1 MELAAIAMMLVTF
14 LFSSQPVLAAE
25 QLKDFAGEIDK
36 DVIGDSFAAELKES
50 VNSEEENTEIPVFL
64 LVIDYEGEKDFMHA
78 FYMKD
83 TYGTGGSYLISSLGA
98 YVFANEGAS
107 LYVVAGGEVKEAEC
121 LGMKDG
127 LSYLT
132 FDGLES
138 YEPFSLKEN
147 ITNDNMYFVMVEV
160 DEDGQFVQE
169 SYLMEM
175 DSSWVKEEGYYSSGL
190 EVDSLIFLGVPTFDE
205 DSFELIGMF
214 EVEPDTGELLIL
226 DMTQISYESSYAIVS
241 EAPVQSS
248 ESEAPSQTSETQPVE
263 EQPAEAAVEEP
274 ETATEAET
282 PVEEET
288 GTEESEVEE
297 ENTAPQNGFLSSIP
311 GWAYAVVVVLVI
323 GAVYASG
330 NQKKKGKEQ
339 SKPEQSIND
348 AKVFQEGTIALDRGG
363 TQMEE
368 GTIANEPQKAMWQI
382 RGMSGMFEGKTFALT
397 ETLRFG
403 RNPQNQVVYLQNTKG
418 ISGEHCELSMEN
430 GRIILRDLG
439 STYGTFLG
447 NGSKLND
454 RVSYE
459 VKEGDIFYLAESS
472 QSFRVE
478 KIGESRQVFTPAVKA
493 TMNPKA
499 EEIYR
504 ADASGR
510 IQFGR
515 SAHCQV
521 CFGANDTKIST
532 NHCVLYR
539 ENGVLYLKDLGSTN
553 GTFFAENKRLQPNVP
568 YQVEKG
574 MAFYLTSQNYLF
586 VIIED

>member
-1 MELAAIAMMLVTF
+1 MRKRKGFLRLAVIAMMLVTF
-14 LFSSQPVLAAE
+14 LFSNSSVFAAE
-25 QLKDFAGEIDK
+25 QLKDLAAEIDR
-36 DVIGDSFAAELKES
+36 DIFGDSFAAKLKES
-50 VNSEEENTEIPVFL
+50 VNSEEENTELPVFL

-98 YVFANEGAS
+98 YIFADEGAS

-132 FDGLES
+132 FDGLET
-138 YEPFSLKEN
+138 YKPFSLKEN
-147 ITNDNMYFVMVEV
+147 ITNDNMYFVMIEV
-160 DEDGQFVQE
+160 DEDGKFVQE
-169 SYLMEM
+169 AYLMEM
-175 DSSWVKEEGYYSSGL
+175 DSSWIKEEGYYSSGL
-190 EVDSLIFLGVPTFDE
+190 EVDSLLFLGVPTFDE
-205 DSFELIGMF
+205 DSFELIGVF

-226 DMTQISYESSYAIVS
+226 DMTQISYESSYAIVF
-241 EAPVQSS
+241 ETPVQSS
-248 ESEAPSQTSETQPVE
+248 ESEATSQTSETQPVE
-263 EQPAEAAVEEP
+263 EQQAEEPVEEQ

-282 PVEEET
+282 PVEK
-288 GTEESEVEE
+288 
-297 ENTAPQNGFLSSIP
+297 ENTASQNGFLSSIP

-323 GAVYASG
+323 GTVYLSG
-330 NQKKKGKEQ
+330 NQKKKVKKQ
-339 SKPEQSIND
+339 LKPEQPINN
-348 AKVFQEGTIALDRGG
+348 AEVFQEGTIALDKGG
-363 TQMEE
+363 TQMAE
-368 GTIANEPQKAMWQI
+368 GTIANEPPKAMWQI
-382 RGMSGMFEGKTFALT
+382 RGMGGMFEGKTFALT
-397 ETLRFG
+397 EILRFG

-447 NGSKLND
+447 NGSKLNE

-472 QSFRVE
+472 QSFRIE

-493 TMNPKA
+493 TVNPKA
-499 EEIYR
+499 GETYR

-521 CFGANDTKIST
+521 SFGANDTKIST

-539 ENGVLYLKDLGSTN
+539 EEDGLYLMDLGSTN
-553 GTFFAENKRLQPNVP
+553 GTYFAENKRLQPNVP
-568 YQVEKG
+568 YKVEKG

-586 VIIED
+586 VITED

>member
-1 MELAAIAMMLVTF
+1 MRKRKGFLKLVAIAMMLVTF
-14 LFSSQPVLAAE
+14 LFSNRSVLAAE
-25 QLKDFAGEIDK
+25 QLKDLAGEIDR
-36 DVIGDSFAAELKES
+36 DVFGDSFAAELKES
-50 VNSEEENTEIPVFL
+50 VNFEEENTELPVFL

-98 YVFANEGAS
+98 YVFADEGAS

-132 FDGLES
+132 FDGLEN
-138 YEPFSLKEN
+138 YKPFSLKEN
-147 ITNDNMYFVMVEV
+147 ITNDNMYFVMIEV

-169 SYLMEM
+169 AYLMEM
-175 DSSWVKEEGYYSSGL
+175 DSSWVKEEGYYSFGL
-190 EVDSLIFLGVPTFDE
+190 EVDSLLFLGVPTFDE
-205 DSFELIGMF
+205 ESFELIGMF

-226 DMTQISYESSYAIVS
+226 DMTQISYESSYAIIS

-248 ESEAPSQTSETQPVE
+248 ESEAPSQTSGTQPVE
-263 EQPAEAAVEEP
+263 EQQAEAPVEEQ

-282 PVEEET
+282 PVEEE
-288 GTEESEVEE
+288 
-297 ENTAPQNGFLSSIP
+297 NNAPQNGFLSSIP
-311 GWAYAVVVVLVI
+311 GWAYAVIVVLVI
-323 GAVYASG
+323 GAVYVSG

-339 SKPEQSIND
+339 SKPEQPINNVE
-348 AKVFQEGTIALDRGG
+348 VFQEGTIALDKGG
-363 TQMEE
+363 TQMAE
-368 GTIANEPQKAMWQI
+368 GTIASELPKAMWQI

-397 ETLRFG
+397 ETIRFG
-403 RNPQNQVVYLQNTKG
+403 RSPQNQVVYLQNTKG

-447 NGSKLND
+447 NGSKLNE

-472 QSFRVE
+472 QSFRIE

-493 TMNPKA
+493 TVNPKA
-499 EEIYR
+499 GEIYR

-521 CFGANDTKIST
+521 SFAANDTKIST

-539 ENGVLYLKDLGSTN
+539 EEDGLYLMDLGSTN
-553 GTFFAENKRLQPNVP
+553 GTYFAENKRLQPNVP
-568 YQVEKG
+568 YKVEKG

-586 VIIED
+586 VITED

>member
-1 MELAAIAMMLVTF
+1 MRKGFMKLAVIAMMLVIF
-14 LFSSQPVLAAE
+14 LVSNQTVFAAE
-25 QLKDFAGEIDK
+25 QLKDLAGEIDK

-50 VNSEEENTEIPVFL
+50 VNSEEDTELPVFL
-64 LVIDYEGEKDFMHA
+64 LVIDFEGEKDFMHA

-83 TYGTGGSYLISSLGA
+83 TYETGGSYLISSLGA
-98 YVFANEGAS
+98 YLFANEGAD

-132 FDGLES
+132 FDGLEA

-147 ITNDNMYFVMVEV
+147 ITNENMYFVMIEV

-169 SYLMEM
+169 AYLLEM
-175 DSSWVKEEGYYSSGL
+175 DSSWEKEERYYSSGMA
-190 EVDSLIFLGVPTFDE
+190 VDSLILLGVPTFDE

-226 DMTQISYESSYAIVS
+226 DMTQISYESSYAVVS
-241 EAPVQSS
+241 ETPVQSS
-248 ESEAPSQTSETQPVE
+248 EGEDSSQTSETQPVE
-263 EQPAEAAVEEP
+263 EQPTAPGVEES
-274 ETATEAET
+274 EAATEAET
-282 PVEEET
+282 PAEEPEET
-288 GTEESEVEE
+288 
-297 ENTAPQNGFLSSIP
+297 TAPQNGFLSSVP
-311 GWAYAVVVVLVI
+311 GWAYVAVVVLVV
-323 GAVYASG
+323 GAVYISG
-330 NQKKKGKEQ
+330 NQKKKEKLKSKQEQ
-339 SKPEQSIND
+339 PVNNAEPIQD
-348 AKVFQEGTIALDRGG
+348 GTIALDKGE
-363 TQMEE
+363 TQMAE
-368 GTIANEPQKAMWQI
+368 GTIVSETPKALWQI

-459 VKEGDIFYLAESS
+459 VKEGDIFYLAESA
-472 QSFRVE
+472 QSFRIE

-493 TMNPKA
+493 AMNPKA
-499 EEIYR
+499 GETYR

-521 CFGANDTKIST
+521 TFGANDTKIST

-539 ENGVLYLKDLGSTN
+539 ENGVLYLMDLGSTN
-553 GTFFAENKRLQPNVP
+553 GTYFAENKRLQPNVP

-586 VIIED
+586 VITED

>member
-1 MELAAIAMMLVTF
+1 MRKRKGFLKLVAIAMMLVTF
-14 LFSSQPVLAAE
+14 LFSNRSVLAAE
-25 QLKDFAGEIDK
+25 QLKDLAGEIDR
-36 DVIGDSFAAELKES
+36 DVFGDSFAAELKES
-50 VNSEEENTEIPVFL
+50 VNFEEENTELPVFL

-98 YVFANEGAS
+98 YVFADEGAS

-132 FDGLES
+132 FDGLEN
-138 YEPFSLKEN
+138 YKPFSLKEN
-147 ITNDNMYFVMVEV
+147 ITNDNMYFVMIEV

-169 SYLMEM
+169 AYLMEM

-190 EVDSLIFLGVPTFDE
+190 EVDSLLFLGVPTFDE
-205 DSFELIGMF
+205 ESFELIGMF

-248 ESEAPSQTSETQPVE
+248 ESEAPSQTSGTQPVE
-263 EQPAEAAVEEP
+263 EQQAEAPVEEQ

-282 PVEEET
+282 PVEK
-288 GTEESEVEE
+288 
-297 ENTAPQNGFLSSIP
+297 ENTASQNGFLSSIP

-323 GAVYASG
+323 GAVYVSG
-330 NQKKKGKEQ
+330 NQKKKVKEQ
-339 SKPEQSIND
+339 SKPEQPINN
-348 AKVFQEGTIALDRGG
+348 AEVFQEGTIALDKGG
-363 TQMEE
+363 TQMAE
-368 GTIANEPQKAMWQI
+368 GTITSEPPKAMWQI

-397 ETLRFG
+397 EILRFG

-447 NGSKLND
+447 NGSKLNE

-472 QSFRVE
+472 QSFRIE

-493 TMNPKA
+493 TVNPKA
-499 EEIYR
+499 GETYR

-521 CFGANDTKIST
+521 SFGANDTKIST

-539 ENGVLYLKDLGSTN
+539 EEDGLYLMDLGSTN
-553 GTFFAENKRLQPNVP
+553 GTYFAENKRLQPNVP
-568 YQVEKG
+568 YKVEKG

-586 VIIED
+586 VITED

>member
-1 MELAAIAMMLVTF
+1 MRTRKGFMKLAVIAMMLVTF
-14 LFSSQPVLAAE
+14 LVSNQTVFAAE
-25 QLKDFAGEIDK
+25 QLKDLAGEIDK

-50 VNSEEENTEIPVFL
+50 VNSEEDTELPVFL
-64 LVIDYEGEKDFMHA
+64 LMIEYEGEKDFMHA

-83 TYGTGGSYLISSLGA
+83 TYETGGSYLISSLGA
-98 YVFANEGAS
+98 YLFANEGAN

-132 FDGLES
+132 FDGLEA

-147 ITNDNMYFVMVEV
+147 ITNENMYFVMIEV

-169 SYLMEM
+169 AYLLEM
-175 DSSWVKEEGYYSSGL
+175 DSSWEKEEGYYSSGM
-190 EVDSLIFLGVPTFDE
+190 EVDSLILLGVPTFDE
-205 DSFELIGMF
+205 DSFELIGML

-226 DMTQISYESSYAIVS
+226 DMTQISYESSYAVVS

-248 ESEAPSQTSETQPVE
+248 EGVDSSQTSETQPVE
-263 EQPAEAAVEEP
+263 EQPTEAGVEEP
-274 ETATEAET
+274 EVATEAET

-288 GTEESEVEE
+288 EE
-297 ENTAPQNGFLSSIP
+297 ENTAPQNGFLSSVP
-311 GWAYAVVVVLVI
+311 GWAYAAVVVLVV
-323 GAVYASG
+323 GAVYISG
-330 NQKKKGKEQ
+330 NQKKKEKSKSKQEQ
-339 SKPEQSIND
+339 PVNNAEPIQD
-348 AKVFQEGTIALDRGG
+348 GTIALDKGE
-363 TQMEE
+363 TQMAE
-368 GTIANEPQKAMWQI
+368 GTIVSETPKALWQI

-459 VKEGDIFYLAESS
+459 VKEGDIFYLAESA
-472 QSFRVE
+472 QSFRIE

-493 TMNPKA
+493 AMNPKA
-499 EEIYR
+499 GETYR

-521 CFGANDTKIST
+521 TFGANDTKIST

-539 ENGVLYLKDLGSTN
+539 ENGVLYLMDLGSTN
-553 GTFFAENKRLQPNVP
+553 GTYFAENKRLQPNVP

-586 VIIED
+586 VITED

>member
-1 MELAAIAMMLVTF
+1 MRKGFMKLAVIAMMLVIF
-14 LFSSQPVLAAE
+14 LVSNQTVFAAE
-25 QLKDFAGEIDK
+25 QLKDLAGEIDK

-50 VNSEEENTEIPVFL
+50 VNSEEDTELPVFL
-64 LVIDYEGEKDFMHA
+64 LVIDFEGEKDFMHA

-83 TYGTGGSYLISSLGA
+83 TYETGGSYLISSLGA
-98 YVFANEGAS
+98 YLFANEGAD

-132 FDGLES
+132 FDGLEA

-147 ITNDNMYFVMVEV
+147 ITNENMYFVMIEV

-169 SYLMEM
+169 AYLLEM
-175 DSSWVKEEGYYSSGL
+175 DSSWEKEERYYSSGMA
-190 EVDSLIFLGVPTFDE
+190 VDSLILLGVPTFDE

-226 DMTQISYESSYAIVS
+226 DMTQISYESSYAVVS
-241 EAPVQSS
+241 ETPVQSS
-248 ESEAPSQTSETQPVE
+248 EGEDSSQTSETQPVE
-263 EQPAEAAVEEP
+263 EQPTAPGVEES
-274 ETATEAET
+274 EAATEAET
-282 PVEEET
+282 PAEEPEET
-288 GTEESEVEE
+288 
-297 ENTAPQNGFLSSIP
+297 TAPQNGFLSSVP
-311 GWAYAVVVVLVI
+311 GWAYVAVVVLVV
-323 GAVYASG
+323 GAVYISG
-330 NQKKKGKEQ
+330 NQKKKEKLKLKQEQ
-339 SKPEQSIND
+339 PVNNAEPIQD
-348 AKVFQEGTIALDRGG
+348 GTIALDKGE
-363 TQMEE
+363 TQMAE
-368 GTIANEPQKAMWQI
+368 GTIVSETPKALWQI

-459 VKEGDIFYLAESS
+459 VKEGDIFYLAESA
-472 QSFRVE
+472 QSFRIE

-493 TMNPKA
+493 AMNPKA
-499 EEIYR
+499 GETYR

-521 CFGANDTKIST
+521 TFGANDTKIST

-539 ENGVLYLKDLGSTN
+539 ENGVLYLMDLGSTN
-553 GTFFAENKRLQPNVP
+553 GTYFAENKRLQPNVP

-586 VIIED
+586 VITED

>member
-1 MELAAIAMMLVTF
+1 MRKRKGFLKLVAIAMMLVTF
-14 LFSSQPVLAAE
+14 LFSNRSVLAAE
-25 QLKDFAGEIDK
+25 QLKDLAGEIDR
-36 DVIGDSFAAELKES
+36 DVFGDSFAAELKES
-50 VNSEEENTEIPVFL
+50 VNFEEENTELPVFL

-83 TYGTGGSYLISSLGA
+83 TYGTGESYLISSLGA
-98 YVFANEGAS
+98 YVFADEGAS

-132 FDGLES
+132 FDGLEN
-138 YEPFSLKEN
+138 YKPFSLKEN
-147 ITNDNMYFVMVEV
+147 ITNDNMYFVMIEV

-169 SYLMEM
+169 AYLMEM

-190 EVDSLIFLGVPTFDE
+190 EVDSLLFLGVPTFDE
-205 DSFELIGMF
+205 ESFELIGMF

-248 ESEAPSQTSETQPVE
+248 ESEAPPQTSGTQPVE
-263 EQPAEAAVEEP
+263 EQQA
-274 ETATEAET
+274 EAET
-282 PVEEET
+282 PVEEE
-288 GTEESEVEE
+288 
-297 ENTAPQNGFLSSIP
+297 NNAPQNGFLSSIP
-311 GWAYAVVVVLVI
+311 GWAYAVIVVLVI
-323 GAVYASG
+323 GAVYVSG

-339 SKPEQSIND
+339 SKPEQPINNVE
-348 AKVFQEGTIALDRGG
+348 VFQEGTIALDKGG
-363 TQMEE
+363 TQMAE
-368 GTIANEPQKAMWQI
+368 GTIASELPKAMWQI

-397 ETLRFG
+397 ETIRFG
-403 RNPQNQVVYLQNTKG
+403 RSPQNQVVYLQNTKG

-447 NGSKLND
+447 NGSKLNE

-472 QSFRVE
+472 QSFRIE

-493 TMNPKA
+493 TVNPKA
-499 EEIYR
+499 GEIYR

-521 CFGANDTKIST
+521 SFAANDTKIST

-539 ENGVLYLKDLGSTN
+539 EEDGLYLMDLGSTN
-553 GTFFAENKRLQPNVP
+553 GTYFAENKRLQPNVP
-568 YQVEKG
+568 YKVEKG

-586 VIIED
+586 VITED

>member
-1 MELAAIAMMLVTF
+1 MRKRKGFLKLVAIAMMLVTF
-14 LFSSQPVLAAE
+14 LFSNRSVLAAE
-25 QLKDFAGEIDK
+25 QLKDLAGEIDR
-36 DVIGDSFAAELKES
+36 DVFGDSFAAELKES
-50 VNSEEENTEIPVFL
+50 VNFEEENTELPVFL

-98 YVFANEGAS
+98 YVFADEGAS

-132 FDGLES
+132 FDGLEN
-138 YEPFSLKEN
+138 YKPFSLKEN
-147 ITNDNMYFVMVEV
+147 ITNDNMYFVMIEV

-169 SYLMEM
+169 AYLMEM

-190 EVDSLIFLGVPTFDE
+190 EVDSLLFLGVPTFDE
-205 DSFELIGMF
+205 ESFELIGMF

-226 DMTQISYESSYAIVS
+226 DMTQISYESSYAIIS

-248 ESEAPSQTSETQPVE
+248 ESEAPSQTSGTQPVE
-263 EQPAEAAVEEP
+263 EQQAEAPVEEQ

-282 PVEEET
+282 PVEEE
-288 GTEESEVEE
+288 
-297 ENTAPQNGFLSSIP
+297 NNAPQNGFLSSIP

-323 GAVYASG
+323 GAVYVSG

-339 SKPEQSIND
+339 SKPEQPINNVE
-348 AKVFQEGTIALDRGG
+348 VFQEGTIALDKGG
-363 TQMEE
+363 TQMAE
-368 GTIANEPQKAMWQI
+368 GTIASELPKAMWQI

-397 ETLRFG
+397 ETIRFG
-403 RNPQNQVVYLQNTKG
+403 RSPQNQVVYLQNTKG

-447 NGSKLND
+447 NGSKLNE

-472 QSFRVE
+472 QSFRIE

-493 TMNPKA
+493 TVNPKA
-499 EEIYR
+499 GEIYR

-521 CFGANDTKIST
+521 SFAANDTKIST

-539 ENGVLYLKDLGSTN
+539 EEDGLYLMDLGSTN
-553 GTFFAENKRLQPNVP
+553 GTYFAENKRLQPNVP
-568 YQVEKG
+568 YKVEKG

-586 VIIED
+586 VITED

>member
-1 MELAAIAMMLVTF
+1 MRKRKGFLKLVAIAMMLVTF
-14 LFSSQPVLAAE
+14 LFSNRSVLAAE
-25 QLKDFAGEIDK
+25 QLKDLAGEIDR
-36 DVIGDSFAAELKES
+36 DVFGDSFAAELKES
-50 VNSEEENTEIPVFL
+50 VNFEEENTELPVFL

-98 YVFANEGAS
+98 YVFADEGAS

-121 LGMKDG
+121 LGMKEG

-132 FDGLES
+132 FDGLEN
-138 YEPFSLKEN
+138 YKPFSLKEN
-147 ITNDNMYFVMVEV
+147 ITNDNMYFVMIEV

-169 SYLMEM
+169 AYLMEM

-190 EVDSLIFLGVPTFDE
+190 EVDSLLFLGVPTFDE
-205 DSFELIGMF
+205 ESFELIGMF

-248 ESEAPSQTSETQPVE
+248 ESEAPSQTSGTQPVE
-263 EQPAEAAVEEP
+263 EQQAEAPVEEQ

-282 PVEEET
+282 PVEK
-288 GTEESEVEE
+288 
-297 ENTAPQNGFLSSIP
+297 ENTASQNGFLSSIP

-323 GAVYASG
+323 GAVYVSG

-339 SKPEQSIND
+339 SKPEQPINN
-348 AKVFQEGTIALDRGG
+348 AEVFQEGTIALDKGG
-363 TQMEE
+363 TQMAE
-368 GTIANEPQKAMWQI
+368 GTITSEPPKAMWQI

-397 ETLRFG
+397 EILRFG

-447 NGSKLND
+447 NGSKLNE

-472 QSFRVE
+472 QSFRIE

-493 TMNPKA
+493 TVNPKA
-499 EEIYR
+499 GETYR

-521 CFGANDTKIST
+521 SFGANDTKIST

-539 ENGVLYLKDLGSTN
+539 EEDGLYLMDLGSTN
-553 GTFFAENKRLQPNVP
+553 GTYFAENKRLQPNVP
-568 YQVEKG
+568 YKVEKG

-586 VIIED
+586 VITED

>member
-1 MELAAIAMMLVTF
+1 MRKRKEFLKLVAIAMMLVTF
-14 LFSSQPVLAAE
+14 LFSNRSVLAAE
-25 QLKDFAGEIDK
+25 QLKDLAGEIDR
-36 DVIGDSFAAELKES
+36 DVFGDSFAAELKES
-50 VNSEEENTEIPVFL
+50 VNFEEENTELPVFL

-98 YVFANEGAS
+98 YVFADEGAS

-132 FDGLES
+132 FDGIEN
-138 YEPFSLKEN
+138 YKPFSLKEN
-147 ITNDNMYFVMVEV
+147 ITNDNMYFVMIEV

-169 SYLMEM
+169 AYLMEM

-190 EVDSLIFLGVPTFDE
+190 EVDSLLFLGVPTFDE
-205 DSFELIGMF
+205 ESFELIGMF

-248 ESEAPSQTSETQPVE
+248 ESEAPSQTSGTQPEEEQQAEAPVE
-263 EQPAEAAVEEP
+263 EQ

-282 PVEEET
+282 PVEEE
-288 GTEESEVEE
+288 
-297 ENTAPQNGFLSSIP
+297 NNAPQNGFLSSIP
-311 GWAYAVVVVLVI
+311 GWAYDVIVVLVI
-323 GAVYASG
+323 GAVYVSG
-330 NQKKKGKEQ
+330 NQKKKVKEQ
-339 SKPEQSIND
+339 SKPEQPINN
-348 AKVFQEGTIALDRGG
+348 AEVFQEGTIALDKGG
-363 TQMEE
+363 TQMAE
-368 GTIANEPQKAMWQI
+368 GTITSEPPKAMWQI

-397 ETLRFG
+397 EILRFG

-447 NGSKLND
+447 NGSKLNE

-472 QSFRVE
+472 QSFRIE

-493 TMNPKA
+493 TVNPKA
-499 EEIYR
+499 GETYR

-521 CFGANDTKIST
+521 SFGANDTKIST

-539 ENGVLYLKDLGSTN
+539 EEDGLYLMDLGSTN
-553 GTFFAENKRLQPNVP
+553 GTYFAENKRLQPNVP
-568 YQVEKG
+568 YKVEKG

-586 VIIED
+586 VITED

>member
-1 MELAAIAMMLVTF
+1 MRKRKGFLKLVAIAMMLVTF
-14 LFSSQPVLAAE
+14 LFSNRSVLAAE
-25 QLKDFAGEIDK
+25 QLKDLAGEIDR
-36 DVIGDSFAAELKES
+36 DVFGDSFAAELKES
-50 VNSEEENTEIPVFL
+50 VNFEEENTELPVFL

-98 YVFANEGAS
+98 YVFADEGAS

-132 FDGLES
+132 FDGLEN
-138 YEPFSLKEN
+138 YKPFSLKEN
-147 ITNDNMYFVMVEV
+147 ITNDNMYFVMIEV

-169 SYLMEM
+169 AYLMEM

-190 EVDSLIFLGVPTFDE
+190 EVDSLLFLGVPTFDE
-205 DSFELIGMF
+205 ESFELIGMF

-263 EQPAEAAVEEP
+263 EQQAEAPVEEQ

-282 PVEEET
+282 PVEK
-288 GTEESEVEE
+288 
-297 ENTAPQNGFLSSIP
+297 ENTASQNGFLSSIP

-323 GAVYASG
+323 GAVYVSG
-330 NQKKKGKEQ
+330 NQKKKVKEQ
-339 SKPEQSIND
+339 SKPEQPINN
-348 AKVFQEGTIALDRGG
+348 AEVFQEGTIALDKGG
-363 TQMEE
+363 TQMAE
-368 GTIANEPQKAMWQI
+368 GTITSEPPKAMWQI

-397 ETLRFG
+397 ETIRFG
-403 RNPQNQVVYLQNTKG
+403 RSPQNQVVYLQNTKG

-447 NGSKLND
+447 NGSKLNE
-454 RVSYE
+454 RVSYK

-472 QSFRVE
+472 QSFRIE

-493 TMNPKA
+493 TVNPKA
-499 EEIYR
+499 GETYR

-521 CFGANDTKIST
+521 SFGANDTKIST

-539 ENGVLYLKDLGSTN
+539 EEDRLYLMDLGSTN
-553 GTFFAENKRLQPNVP
+553 GTYFAENKRLQPNVP
-568 YQVEKG
+568 YKVEKG

-586 VIIED
+586 VITED

>member
-1 MELAAIAMMLVTF
+1 MRKRKGFLKLVAIAMMLVTF
-14 LFSSQPVLAAE
+14 LFSNRSVLAAE
-25 QLKDFAGEIDK
+25 QLKDLAGEIDR
-36 DVIGDSFAAELKES
+36 DVFGDSFAAELKES
-50 VNSEEENTEIPVFL
+50 VNFEEENTELPVFL

-98 YVFANEGAS
+98 YVFADEGAS

-121 LGMKDG
+121 LGMKEG

-132 FDGLES
+132 FDGLEN
-138 YEPFSLKEN
+138 YKPFSLKEN
-147 ITNDNMYFVMVEV
+147 ITNDNMYFVMIEV

-169 SYLMEM
+169 AYLMEM

-190 EVDSLIFLGVPTFDE
+190 EVDSLLFLGVPTFDE
-205 DSFELIGMF
+205 ESFELIGMF

-248 ESEAPSQTSETQPVE
+248 ESEAPSQTSGTQPVE
-263 EQPAEAAVEEP
+263 EQQAEAPVEEQ

-282 PVEEET
+282 PVEK
-288 GTEESEVEE
+288 
-297 ENTAPQNGFLSSIP
+297 ENTASQNGFLSSIP

-323 GAVYASG
+323 GAVYVSG
-330 NQKKKGKEQ
+330 NQKKKVKEQ
-339 SKPEQSIND
+339 SKPEQPINN
-348 AKVFQEGTIALDRGG
+348 AEVFQEGTIALDKGG
-363 TQMEE
+363 TQMAE
-368 GTIANEPQKAMWQI
+368 GTITSEPPKAMWQI

-397 ETLRFG
+397 EILRFG

-447 NGSKLND
+447 NGSKLNE

-472 QSFRVE
+472 QSFRIE

-493 TMNPKA
+493 TVNPKA
-499 EEIYR
+499 GETYR

-521 CFGANDTKIST
+521 SFGANDTKIST

-539 ENGVLYLKDLGSTN
+539 EEDGLYLMDLGSTN
-553 GTFFAENKRLQPNVP
+553 GTYFAENKRLQPNVP
-568 YQVEKG
+568 YKVEKG

-586 VIIED
+586 VITED

>member
-1 MELAAIAMMLVTF
+1 MRKRKEFLKLVAIAMMLVTF
-14 LFSSQPVLAAE
+14 LFSNRSVLAAE
-25 QLKDFAGEIDK
+25 QLKDLAGEIDR
-36 DVIGDSFAAELKES
+36 DVFGDSFAAELKES
-50 VNSEEENTEIPVFL
+50 VNFEEENTELPVFL

-98 YVFANEGAS
+98 YVFADEGAS

-132 FDGLES
+132 FDGIEN
-138 YEPFSLKEN
+138 YKPFSLKEN
-147 ITNDNMYFVMVEV
+147 ITNDNMYFVMIEV

-169 SYLMEM
+169 AYLMEM

-190 EVDSLIFLGVPTFDE
+190 EVDSLLFLGVPTFDE
-205 DSFELIGMF
+205 ESFELIGMF

-248 ESEAPSQTSETQPVE
+248 ESEAPSQTSGTQPEEEQQAEAPVE
-263 EQPAEAAVEEP
+263 EQ

-282 PVEEET
+282 PVEK
-288 GTEESEVEE
+288 
-297 ENTAPQNGFLSSIP
+297 ENTASQNGFLSSIP

-323 GAVYASG
+323 GAVYVSG
-330 NQKKKGKEQ
+330 NQKKKVKEQ
-339 SKPEQSIND
+339 SKPEQPINN
-348 AKVFQEGTIALDRGG
+348 AEVFQEGTIALDKGG
-363 TQMEE
+363 TQMAE
-368 GTIANEPQKAMWQI
+368 GTITSEPPKAMWQI

-397 ETLRFG
+397 EILRFG

-447 NGSKLND
+447 NGSKLNE

-472 QSFRVE
+472 QSFRIE

-493 TMNPKA
+493 TVNPKA
-499 EEIYR
+499 GETYR

-521 CFGANDTKIST
+521 SFGANDTKIST

-539 ENGVLYLKDLGSTN
+539 EEDGLYLMDLGSTN
-553 GTFFAENKRLQPNVP
+553 GTYFAENKRLQPNVP
-568 YQVEKG
+568 YKVEKG

-586 VIIED
+586 VITED